1 MITHVVM
8 MKFKASVTDGEI
20 AELEEMLDQLPEKIT
35 EIQTYDFGRDI
46 VRSPRSYDFSLV
58 SVFAS
63 LETLDYYQKHPAHL
77 RVVKKLGGMCEHI
90 AVVDYEN
97 KPYPHISSAE
107 GISEDPWQ
115 SKDLFKP
122 I

>member
-8 MKFKASVTDGEI
+8 MKFKASVTDGDI
-20 AELEEMLDQLPEKIT
+20 AELDGMLDQLPDKIT
-35 EIQTYDFGRDI
+35 EIQSYDFGRDV
-46 VRSPRSYDFSLV
+46 VRSPRSYDFALV

-63 LETLDYYQKHPAHL
+63 LETLAYYQQHPAHL
-77 RVVKKLGGMCEHI
+77 LVGKKLGEMCEHI

-97 KPYPHISSAE
+97 KPYPHKTLAE
-107 GISEDPWQ
+107 TISEDPWQ
-115 SKDLFKP
+115 STELFKP

>member
-8 MKFKASVTDGEI
+8 MKFKASVADDDI
-20 AELEEMLDQLPEKIT
+20 ADLVKMLDQLPEKIT
-35 EIQTYDFGRDI
+35 EIQSYDFGRDI
-46 VRSPRSYDFSLV
+46 VRSPRSYDFSIV

-63 LETLDYYQKHPAHL
+63 LETLAYYQQHTAHL
-77 RVVKKLGGMCEHI
+77 RVGKKLGEMCERI
-90 AVVDYEN
+90 VVVDYEN
-97 KPYPHISSAE
+97 KPYPHKSYGDVVA
-107 GISEDPWQ
+107 EDPLQ